1 MITSLG
7 FETLGKLAV
16 YTWYG
21 YEDVSRRDGQ
31 IQKKKPKVNTNR
43 SCVLSALTLD
53 E

>member
-21 YEDVSRRDGQ
+21 YEDISRRDGQ
-31 IQKKKPKVNTNR
+31 IQKKKTQSEYKQIMWTECID
-43 SCVLSALTLD
+43 S
-53 E
+53 